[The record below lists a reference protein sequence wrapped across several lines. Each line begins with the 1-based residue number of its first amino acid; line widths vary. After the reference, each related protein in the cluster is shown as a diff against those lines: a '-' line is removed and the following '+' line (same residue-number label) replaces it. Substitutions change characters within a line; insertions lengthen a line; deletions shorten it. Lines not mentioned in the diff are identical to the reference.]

1 MTTRK
6 KNQSSGPPQPTIE
19 LTLEQKLKLRQ
30 MELLLNKPQT
40 KKEDAIIVLLALQ
53 KQAFVLGNCIQ
64 KLLDKWPI
72 PPPTDPTT
80 TDEDLLILGILLDNK
95 NLDSTS
101 ET

>member
-1 MTTRK
+1 
-6 KNQSSGPPQPTIE
+6 
-19 LTLEQKLKLRQ
+19 
-30 MELLLNKPQT
+30 MELLLNKPET

-64 KLLDKWPI
+64 KLLDKWPT

-80 TDEDLLILGILLDNK
+80 TDEDRLILGILLDNK